1 MKRTI
6 ALTLSGII
14 LAQGSV
20 WCQTI
25 DHRDIVAR
33 AKAEEVA
40 AGNNPDNSADGE
52 CSRFNIVNRAAA
64 MLAGEGA
71 GVLYK
76 ATGNNCRER
85 SVDIIAYPSGRIID
99 VLGAGAEGPNT
110 PQWFEQTPVDPAR
123 WRPAYPVG
131 AGPIVTPPTPPT
143 PDPVPPTPP
152 VLTVDLTPV
161 LTRLDALQAE
171 LKRHEEVE
179 EGHWNNA
186 KNAFYQALKVL
197 TPIIGGLVAGRT
209 LLK

>member
-1 MKRTI
+1 MKRTL
-6 ALTLSGII
+6 AFTLSGII

-52 CSRFNIVNRAAA
+52 CSRFNIVNRAAT

-99 VLGAGAEGPNT
+99 VLGAGVDGPNT

-123 WRPAYPVG
+123 WRPAYPVS
-131 AGPIVTPPTPPT
+131 GPVTPPAPPT
-143 PDPVPPTPP
+143 PTPEPPAPP
-152 VLTVDLTPV
+152 VSTVDLTPI
-161 LTRLDALQAE
+161 LTRLDALQTE

-179 EGHWNNA
+179 ESHWSNA
-186 KNAFYQALKVL
+186 KNAFYEIVKYLG
-197 TPIIGGLVAGRT
+197 PIVAGIVAGRT
-209 LLK
+209 LIK